1 MIWYINNCFF
11 LFFEKSEEFPRNL
24 TITIYEENIIMTN
37 FNKTADCIAVPD
49 KVSDAEKL
57 IVNGKDI
64 TKDKTAKIICSDPN
78 FLGRS
83 VKLIFPEYA
92 QLSDEEAGK
101 MVYDLEINPG
111 SMTGTYDD
119 VERAV
124 KFFDVIFSLKQPE
137 KENHDEPETVLV
149 RIIMEPNFYKLS
161 FEEYI
166 VRTSD
171 YVAALYSKE
180 RKKYG
185 SNYKKGVR
193 VHAIW
198 IALCDEFK
206 GRTITG
212 KFNLNDTQGNDYNE
226 YLISEFSYTL
236 CFVDFDYE
244 NIDKRIDPAASFYSA
259 VFTNRSDKSDKIRL
273 LEKEQNFMFTQDAH
287 KEIEINGL
295 EFGYNQMYLEEIE
308 KLKKENQSKD
318 EKIKALL
325 VKDKKIKAD
334 NIATLKGMMRELNLD
349 FDRAF
354 AIARYDVSLKEEYR
368 KLIEEKN

>member
-1 MIWYINNCFF
+1 MI
-11 LFFEKSEEFPRNL
+11 
-24 TITIYEENIIMTN
+24 
-37 FNKTADCIAVPD
+37 
-49 KVSDAEKL
+49 
-57 IVNGKDI
+57 
-64 TKDKTAKIICSDPN
+64 
-78 FLGRS
+78 
-83 VKLIFPEYA
+83 
-92 QLSDEEAGK
+92 
-101 MVYDLEINPG
+101 YDLEINPG

-244 NIDKRIDPAASFYSA
+244 NIDKQIDPAASFYSA

-273 LEKEQNFMFTQDAH
+273 LEKEQNFMFTQDAQ

-308 KLKKENQSKD
+308 KLKLKLKEESQSKEEAIAAKD
-318 EKIKALL
+318 EKIKTDNAAR
-325 VKDKKIKAD
+325 IKR
-334 NIATLKGMMRELNLD
+334 LMYKHHED
-349 FDRAF
+349 FDTVF
-354 AIARYDVSLKEEYR
+354 SDFDLDPSLKEEYR
-368 KLIEEKN
+368 RLVEEE